1 MAHSFVNVKLQKFIF
16 PQEKTMHKYII
27 LFLGLVI
34 ISLSPLLVHGKM
46 VDNQDGTITDQ
57 STCLTWQKAAPEKQM
72 SWKQA
77 LSYCENLRLA
87 GKSDWRLPNV
97 EELRSIVD
105 YTKFQP
111 TINETFFPNTMS
123 AFCWSSTSNAYTTG
137 IAWGV
142 DFNYGRGN
150 HLAKDSSYFVRAVR
164 GGQCGSFDHLDIWPP
179 QPEQTRLPPVLTIEK
194 ITFSEKVLDALEQA
208 EIAVTLKNIGPGNAH
223 DVQAILST
231 DTDGILLPE
240 SIKYPDIAANGG
252 NQTLRIP
259 IKTSMQLPDARAE
272 ITIQIIEPHFKV
284 KIQGKRL
291 VFSTRAFKQPNLKL
305 VRFAVTEQTA
315 VNNNQ
320 QVDINEIIDVKFSVQ
335 NLGKGAATDVS
346 IQILCQQK
354 GVMLLGLVEGQNL
367 FRKPA
372 HFDSISPGQYRTLTF
387 RYFVNSEFSENSL
400 RFDIQGTEKYQ
411 QFGFTAVKTVAVNTT
426 LAPEGRIQQVAFDDQ
441 ADQGEVVI
449 QDAPELIADIDR
461 SIPKTRMNN
470 PHAVALVIGNRDY
483 KKTDQVQYAI
493 NDALSMKRYLIDVMG
508 YAEKHVF
515 LIKNA
520 SKGDFET
527 YLGTSDNFRGK
538 IFTHV
543 RPVDPP
549 ISDVFIYYSGHG
561 AVGVQSKKGFLV
573 PVDTD
578 PQYAELGGYSTD
590 IMVKNLSKVTARSRT
605 IILDCC
611 FSGAKRVSPM
621 KQQWELDRIT
631 LPNGVLMTSSKGSQY
646 ASWYTQKQHGLFT
659 YFFLKGI
666 HSKGADINN
675 DNQITMQ
682 ELFWYVSDHANGVPF
697 YSMKL
702 NHVEQTPTISGK
714 ALGQV
719 LVSFGEQ

>member
-1 MAHSFVNVKLQKFIF
+1 VKLKNGVIPIQCLRFIGRLR
-16 PQEKTMHKYII
+16 PMPSMLAARGASVSTM
-27 LFLGLVI
+27 
-34 ISLSPLLVHGKM
+34 
-46 VDNQDGTITDQ
+46 
-57 STCLTWQKAAPEKQM
+57 AATTA
-72 SWKQA
+72 A
-77 LSYCENLRLA
+77 LRV
-87 GKSDWRLPNV
+87 RP
-97 EELRSIVD
+97 
-105 YTKFQP
+105 
-111 TINETFFPNTMS
+111 
-123 AFCWSSTSNAYTTG
+123 
-137 IAWGV
+137 IA
-142 DFNYGRGN
+142 
-150 HLAKDSSYFVRAVR
+150 
-164 GGQCGSFDHLDIWPP
+164 C
-179 QPEQTRLPPVLTIEK
+179 
-194 ITFSEKVLDALEQA
+194 
-208 EIAVTLKNIGPGNAH
+208 
-223 DVQAILST
+223 
-231 DTDGILLPE
+231 DGILLPE

-259 IKTSMQLPDARAE
+259 IQTSMQLPDARAE

-320 QVDINEIIDVKFSVQ
+320 QIDINEIIDVKFTVQ

-372 HFDSISPGQYRTLTF
+372 HFSSISPGQYRTLTF

-449 QDAPELIADIDR
+449 KDAPELIADIDR

-493 NDALSMKRYLIDVMG
+493 NDALSMKRYLTHVMG
-508 YAEKHVF
+508 YAANHVF

-520 SKGDFET
+520 SKG
-527 YLGTSDNFRGK
+527 
-538 IFTHV
+538 
-543 RPVDPP
+543 
-549 ISDVFIYYSGHG
+549 
-561 AVGVQSKKGFLV
+561 
-573 PVDTD
+573 
-578 PQYAELGGYSTD
+578 
-590 IMVKNLSKVTARSRT
+590 
-605 IILDCC
+605 
-611 FSGAKRVSPM
+611 
-621 KQQWELDRIT
+621 
-631 LPNGVLMTSSKGSQY
+631 SQF

-675 DNQITMQ
+675 DNQITLQ
-682 ELFWYVSDHANGVPF
+682 ELFWYVSDRANGVPY

-719 LVSFGEQ
+719 LVSFDE

>member
-1 MAHSFVNVKLQKFIF
+1 
-16 PQEKTMHKYII
+16 
-27 LFLGLVI
+27 
-34 ISLSPLLVHGKM
+34 
-46 VDNQDGTITDQ
+46 
-57 STCLTWQKAAPEKQM
+57 
-72 SWKQA
+72 
-77 LSYCENLRLA
+77 
-87 GKSDWRLPNV
+87 
-97 EELRSIVD
+97 
-105 YTKFQP
+105 
-111 TINETFFPNTMS
+111 
-123 AFCWSSTSNAYTTG
+123 
-137 IAWGV
+137 
-142 DFNYGRGN
+142 
-150 HLAKDSSYFVRAVR
+150 
-164 GGQCGSFDHLDIWPP
+164 
-179 QPEQTRLPPVLTIEK
+179 
-194 ITFSEKVLDALEQA
+194 
-208 EIAVTLKNIGPGNAH
+208 
-223 DVQAILST
+223 
-231 DTDGILLPE
+231 
-240 SIKYPDIAANGG
+240 
-252 NQTLRIP
+252 
-259 IKTSMQLPDARAE
+259 
-272 ITIQIIEPHFKV
+272 
-284 KIQGKRL
+284 
-291 VFSTRAFKQPNLKL
+291 
-305 VRFAVTEQTA
+305 
-315 VNNNQ
+315 
-320 QVDINEIIDVKFSVQ
+320 
-335 NLGKGAATDVS
+335 
-346 IQILCQQK
+346 
-354 GVMLLGLVEGQNL
+354 
-367 FRKPA
+367 
-372 HFDSISPGQYRTLTF
+372 
-387 RYFVNSEFSENSL
+387 
-400 RFDIQGTEKYQ
+400 
-411 QFGFTAVKTVAVNTT
+411 
-426 LAPEGRIQQVAFDDQ
+426 
-441 ADQGEVVI
+441 
-449 QDAPELIADIDR
+449 
-461 SIPKTRMNN
+461 
-470 PHAVALVIGNRDY
+470 
-483 KKTDQVQYAI
+483 VQYAI
-493 NDALSMKRYLIDVMG
+493 NDALSMKRYLTHVMG